1 MAVINHTEC
10 ILDTDKIQEW
20 AVSFDAVSKILPN
33 PAKVPPPPPVE
44 DDTEISEECPDTS
57 RNLSRVSEDEM
68 EDSSS
73 SASGFVEE
81 DGNAEATPELESK
94 KKNVIPPGAQIPR

>member
-1 MAVINHTEC
+1 M
-10 ILDTDKIQEW
+10 
-20 AVSFDAVSKILPN
+20 
-33 PAKVPPPPPVE
+33 E